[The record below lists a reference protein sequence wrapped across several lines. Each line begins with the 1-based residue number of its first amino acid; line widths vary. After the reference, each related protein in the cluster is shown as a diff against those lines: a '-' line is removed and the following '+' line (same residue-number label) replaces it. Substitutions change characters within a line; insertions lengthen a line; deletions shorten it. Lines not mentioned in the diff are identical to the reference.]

1 MHKHKYASII
11 LLLTA
16 QPAFLL
22 TVFGLIQVNMC
33 IVTYEKILCIWKFR
47 LKCKNL
53 WSVLFRNKCI
63 PLALVEK
70 MKSFLRTMKNQIH
83 PVLNNRAM

>member
-33 IVTYEKILCIWKFR
+33 IVTYEKILCIRKFR

-53 WSVLFRNKCI
+53 WSVLLRNKCI
-63 PLALVEK
+63 PLALGEK